1 MGNVFKTFKIRGGAI
16 ARLQIA
22 IVLLACIIT
31 GNKVY
36 AVDVYEFN
44 YTGSVQTWT
53 ADKSGKYKI
62 ELYGAAGGY
71 QTDSQQIGY
80 GGKTIGYLNIYSG
93 DTLYIAVGGE
103 GTQSLPGELGGA
115 GWNGGGNGY
124 SGSWGGGGATSI
136 TTNLRGDGTIS
147 NYKDHQNE
155 IVAVAGGG
163 GGAGTNQ
170 ANADDMY
177 YTNFVGQCVGE
188 SGESVNGRFG
198 EGIFVMSSSNKH
210 GYSFGIGQDAYKVQ
224 SNGGFG
230 GGAGGGVYGGFAQSD
245 GKIGGG
251 GGSGCNYKLYDYESR
266 KNGAFTQGKAI
277 ITYVGTVESH
287 ILVDVGNGGTFNG
300 QSGTIDYKQTTGES
314 FSLVDPVANAGYTFV
329 GWQKISNDVAT
340 DIHSPQTS
348 GNVIFENDTV
358 TYRAIW
364 RAPLIIN
371 ATQVPDFRLMITLNQ
386 DDMYNKYY
394 RIMEQYDNGSTWK
407 FISATD
413 QGFESP
419 TANRQFGYNGGVQQF
434 DADVGY
440 YTFTCTGASGNAIG
454 GYKVGY
460 GGQSKGS
467 YFNSVRSQI
476 YVTIGGTQSG
486 RQGGY
491 NGGGNGGAGKYNN
504 ISGWCGDGTGGGG
517 ASNIALTNLG
527 TLNNYQQSREQLL
540 LAAGGGGGVCGGT
553 KSGFEQAFA
562 SGGGGGNEGA
572 PFGNASGGTQTSGG
586 NYGGQFGRGGT
597 GADGITNQGQASE
610 GNGGGGGGYFGGGGG
625 PYGGDQSGAGGSG
638 YVNKN
643 LLTQTQNQQ
652 AGRGTSRHNGSAQYK
667 YQDSRQTMPQLTNV
681 KYYDRAAPNIPADKG
696 LQYVGSKI
704 QINWMHQEDNGQD
717 VLYKAVQY
725 DADTGT
731 ELSSS
736 DTVKVNATQGVHH
749 YKYILDSNPS
759 STINTNNSNGTAISD
774 TKLQIDGQQSVR
786 YFHVAAVDGAG
797 NIGPTLHIMIPSQI
811 QVTYDKNSTEA
822 TGVTDPSHIEYG
834 QVGKIQYSNF
844 KWEGHRFVEWN
855 TKPDGTG
862 EVFKENQDAEYF
874 YIVKKYGYG
883 LTLYAQYET
892 LYSLTVDPNKGEW
905 TDVSP
910 GGDIHVRNDL
920 TSPGID
926 TSATGKTYKDP
937 VSFIMGLGDRKNI
950 FDAIRTGYNFTG
962 WLFNT

>member
-1 MGNVFKTFKIRGGAI
+1 
-16 ARLQIA
+16 
-22 IVLLACIIT
+22 
-31 GNKVY
+31 
-36 AVDVYEFN
+36 
-44 YTGSVQTWT
+44 
-53 ADKSGKYKI
+53 
-62 ELYGAAGGY
+62 
-71 QTDSQQIGY
+71 
-80 GGKTIGYLNIYSG
+80 
-93 DTLYIAVGGE
+93 
-103 GTQSLPGELGGA
+103 
-115 GWNGGGNGY
+115 
-124 SGSWGGGGATSI
+124 
-136 TTNLRGDGTIS
+136 
-147 NYKDHQNE
+147 
-155 IVAVAGGG
+155 
-163 GGAGTNQ
+163 
-170 ANADDMY
+170 MY
-177 YTNFVGQCVGE
+177 YTNFVGQCIGE
-188 SGESVNGRFG
+188 SGESINGRFG
-198 EGIFVMSSSNKH
+198 EGTFVMSSSNKS
-210 GYSFGIGQDAYKVQ
+210 GYSFGVGQDAYKVQ

-266 KNGAFTQGKAI
+266 KNGAFTQGKVI

-300 QSGTIDYKQTTGES
+300 QSGTIDYKQTTGQN
-314 FSLVDPVANAGYTFV
+314 FSLVNPVANAGYTFV

-371 ATQVPDFRLMITLNQ
+371 ATQLPDFRLMITLNQ

-460 GGQSKGS
+460 GGTSKGS
-467 YFNSVRSQI
+467 YFNSTKGQI

-540 LAAGGGGGVCGGT
+540 LAAGGGGGVCGGMKT
-553 KSGFEQAFA
+553 GFEQAWA

-572 PFGNASGGTQTSGG
+572 SHAHAQGGTQTSGG
-586 NYGGQFGRGGT
+586 NAGGQFGRGGT
-597 GADGITNQGQASE
+597 GADGITDQSQASE
-610 GNGGGGGGYFGGGGG
+610 GNGGGGGGYYGGGGG
-625 PYGGDQSGAGGSG
+625 PYGSDQSGAGGSG
-638 YVNKN
+638 YVNSS

-652 AGRGTSRHNGSAQYK
+652 AGRGTSRHNGSASYT

-681 KYYDRAAPNIPADKG
+681 KYYDKAAPNIPADKG

-736 DTVKVNATQGVHH
+736 ESVKVNATQGVHH

-759 STINTNNSNGTAISD
+759 SKINTNNSNGTAISD

-811 QVTYDKNSTEA
+811 QVTYDKNSAEA
-822 TGVTDPSHIEYG
+822 TGVTDPSQIEYG
-834 QVGKIQYSNF
+834 QVGKIQYSKF

-883 LTLYAQYET
+883 LKLYAQYET
-892 LYSLTVDPNKGEW
+892 LYSLTVDPNRGEW

-910 GGDIHVRNDL
+910 DGDIHVRDDM

-926 TSATGKTYKDP
+926 TSATGQIYRDP

>member
-1 MGNVFKTFKIRGGAI
+1 MGNVFKTFKIMGGAI

-36 AVDVYEFN
+36 AADVYEFN
-44 YTGSVQTWT
+44 YTGGVQTWT
-53 ADKSGKYKI
+53 ANKSGKYKI

-71 QTDSQQIGY
+71 QSDSQQIGY
-80 GGKTIGYLNIYSG
+80 GGKTIGYLNVYSG

-103 GTQSLPGELGGA
+103 GTQSSPGALGGA

-188 SGESVNGRFG
+188 SGESINGRFG
-198 EGIFVMSSSNKH
+198 EGTFVMPSSNKH

-266 KNGAFTQGKAI
+266 KNGAFTQGKAV

-287 ILVDVGNGGTFNG
+287 ILVDVGNGGIFNG
-300 QSGTIDYKQTTGES
+300 QSGTIDYKQTTGQN
-314 FSLVDPVANAGYTFV
+314 FSLVNPVANAGYTFV

-364 RAPLIIN
+364 KAPLIIN
-371 ATQVPDFRLMITLNQ
+371 ATQLPDFRLMITLNQ

-460 GGQSKGS
+460 GGTSKGS
-467 YFNSVRSQI
+467 YFNSTKGQI

-491 NGGGNGGAGKYNN
+491 NGGGNGGAGKHNN

-540 LAAGGGGGVCGGT
+540 LAAGGGGGVCGGMKT
-553 KSGFEQAFA
+553 GFEQAFT

-586 NYGGQFGRGGT
+586 NAGGQFGRGGT
-597 GADGITNQGQASE
+597 GADGITNQSQASE
-610 GNGGGGGGYFGGGGG
+610 GNGGGGGGYYGGGGG
-625 PYGGDQSGAGGSG
+625 PHGQDQSGAGGSG

-652 AGRGTSRHNGSAQYK
+652 AGRGTSRHNGSASYT

-704 QINWMHQEDNGQD
+704 QINWMHQGDNGQD

-736 DTVKVNATQGVHH
+736 DAVKVNATQGVHH

-811 QVTYDKNSTEA
+811 QITYDKNSTEA
-822 TGVTDPSHIEYG
+822 TGVTNPTRIEYG
-834 QVGKIQYSNF
+834 QVGKMQYSNF
-844 KWEGHRFVEWN
+844 RWEGHRFVEWN

-862 EVFKENQDAEYF
+862 EAFKENQDAEYF
-874 YIVKKYGYG
+874 YIVGKYGYG
-883 LTLYAQYET
+883 LTLYAQWET

-910 GGDIHVRNDL
+910 GGDIHVRDGV

-926 TSATGKTYKDP
+926 TSATGQTYKDP

-962 WLFNT
+962 WLFDT